1 MSAENVETKPDIR
14 ILTHPDTKE
23 VTGVVFL
30 SPDFIKLNMLV
41 LLAFRTIDNA
51 YDMKIA
57 RRTPYFEHLTPEALE
72 EKLLDGSPLERKE
85 LIEDMRY
92 ADSLII
98 ELPLKR

>member
-23 VTGVVFL
+23 VTGIVFL
-30 SPDFIKLNMLV
+30 SPDLIKLNMLV
-41 LLAFRTIDNA
+41 LLTFRAIDLE
-51 YDMKIA
+51 YDIKIA
-57 RRTPYFEHLTPEALE
+57 KKTPFFEHLTPEALE
-72 EKLLDGSPLERKE
+72 ETLLGGSPLERKE